1 MKPQHY
7 TNPFLRWVFN
17 LNGSSFANII
27 YHYTGLNFQDME
39 DFDDEFLKFMM
50 MIMGWYLVYAGVFIV
65 LHNCG
70 VSLQYVFVVYMIS
83 IRILFAPLNFKF
95 GSKFSNDGY
104 LDTLIEYECQTFGRQ
119 VTPTWFCMFGMVS
132 FV

>member
-1 MKPQHY
+1 
-7 TNPFLRWVFN
+7 
-17 LNGSSFANII
+17 
-27 YHYTGLNFQDME
+27 
-39 DFDDEFLKFMM
+39 
-50 MIMGWYLVYAGVFIV
+50 MGWYLVYAGVFIV

-119 VTPTWFCMFGMVS
+119 VTPTWFLYVWYGILRVGQWKTFTLYWEQSHNC
-132 FV
+132 